1 MQRYSINRKVN
12 EMKREDFVPDKYKH
26 MANMDIPLPIGHGAT
41 ISQPSLVEQMCNLLQ
56 VDSNSKVLDIGTGSG
71 YQAALLAEKCKE
83 VVTMERVYE
92 LYIEAK
98 ERLERLGYTNI
109 KVIHGDGS
117 KGYRKEAPYDG
128 IIVAATS
135 VGITKEWKEQL
146 KEGGRIIYPE
156 YRDSNEVLVEGIK
169 KDNDIVKIDHGY
181 VKFVPLI
188 KEEKKKGV

>member
-41 ISQPSLVEQMCNLLQ
+41 ISQPSLVNQMCNLLQ

-71 YQAALLAEKCKE
+71 YQAALLAERCKE
-83 VVTMERVYE
+83 VVTIERVYE

>member
-1 MQRYSINRKVN
+1 
-12 EMKREDFVPDKYKH
+12 

>member
-71 YQAALLAEKCKE
+71 YQAALLAERCKE
-83 VVTMERVYE
+83 VVTIERVYE

-169 KDNDIVKIDHGY
+169 KGNDIVKIDHGY
-181 VKFVPLI
+181 VRFVPLI
-188 KEEKKKGV
+188 KEEENQ

>member
-71 YQAALLAEKCKE
+71 YQAALLAERCKE
-83 VVTMERVYE
+83 VVTIERVYE